1 METFEECKM
10 IGIELE
16 NNQLGK
22 FYFGTGN
29 DSAELRIYNEG
40 DPHGEGRSNTE
51 DTVKDIEKAIN
62 PISHKPP
69 IEQRND
75 NRFQVANS
83 RIVLNRS
90 NFFSSKSNMPHK
102 ASLVNLS
109 ISGMQILTTEK
120 LEPGSKFNITLFA
133 PSLAGSMNIKAK
145 VIWSKIFRKEF
156 TDTYYRVGFKFLK
169 TNKEIEDNLKKL
181 ESFSHVQNT

>member
-1 METFEECKM
+1 MGAMETFEESKT
-10 IGIELE
+10 IGIDLG
-16 NNQLGK
+16 NNQLGN

-40 DPHGEGRSNTE
+40 DTHGEGRSNTE
-51 DTVKDIEKAIN
+51 DTAKNIEKAIN

-69 IEQRND
+69 IGQRKY
-75 NRFQVANS
+75 NRFQVDNS

-90 NFFSSKSNMPHK
+90 SFFSLKSNMPHK

-120 LEPGSKFNITLFA
+120 LKPGSKYNITLFA
-133 PSLAGSMNIKAK
+133 PSIAGSMNIYAK

-156 TDTYYRVGFKFLK
+156 AGTYYRVGFQFIN
-169 TNKEIEDNLKKL
+169 TNKEIEDNLKEL
-181 ESFSHVQNT
+181 ESFS